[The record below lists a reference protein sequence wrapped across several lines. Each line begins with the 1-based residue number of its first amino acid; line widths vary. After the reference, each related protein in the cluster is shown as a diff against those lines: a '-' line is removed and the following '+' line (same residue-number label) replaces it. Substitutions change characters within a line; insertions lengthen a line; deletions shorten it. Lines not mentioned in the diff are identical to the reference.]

1 MGALAPKAGQR
12 CSMLTLSELTKT
24 YGTTQ
29 VLDHLNA
36 QLPGGSLTALVGPSG
51 VGKTSLLRLIAG
63 LERPDHGVI
72 AWADHVW
79 CDADRSTPAWRR
91 SVSMVFQ
98 DLALWPHLTV
108 DAHLDFVLK
117 GQRDLSRADRR
128 RRSSEL
134 LKPLGLEA
142 LASRYPAELSG
153 GQQQRVALARA
164 LARNAALLLL
174 DEPFSQLDAD
184 ARADAWQLV
193 LEERAARHL
202 TVIVATHALAALAGD
217 VDQVW
222 SLEGVR
228 RFSIQ
233 AATRD
238 SAQSDTRCNV
248 VPLTRGSLKLP

>member
-1 MGALAPKAGQR
+1 
-12 CSMLTLSELTKT
+12 MLTLSGLAKA

-29 VLDHLNA
+29 VLDDLNA
-36 QLPGGSLTALVGPSG
+36 QLGDGALAALIGRSG

-63 LERPDHGVI
+63 LERPDQGVV
-72 AWADHVW
+72 AWADQAW
-79 CDADRSTPAWRR
+79 ADADRSIPAWKR

-108 DAHLDFVLK
+108 EAHLDFVLK
-117 GQRDLSRADRR
+117 GQRNLSRADRR
-128 RRSSEL
+128 RRTGEL
-134 LKPLGLEA
+134 LSPLGLGE
-142 LASRYPAELSG
+142 LAGRYPGELSG

-174 DEPFSQLDAD
+174 DEPFSQLDVD
-184 ARADAWQLV
+184 ARAAAWRLV
-193 LEERAARHL
+193 LDERSTRHL
-202 TVIVATHALAALAGD
+202 TVIVATHALSALAAD

-222 SLEGVR
+222 LLEGVR

-238 SAQSDTRCNV
+238 SAQLESPGNV
-248 VPLTRGSLKLP
+248 VPLTRGNLKLP